1 MIDTTWADVPS
12 AELFVRQRE
21 DVSKGAVV
29 GRIRREVK
37 LLMSLLSPSVGLT
50 WSGIVETRTYLNFL
64 NELVDLLW
72 TLSYPFYLRA
82 ACLTTEVVWP
92 VKTTVLIKLEG
103 TPVMQSFCVHLR
115 RAVLRRYRQVPRTEA
130 DGAFDYSQGSN
141 RRGLLNS
148 GMLDALFEPIF

>member
-1 MIDTTWADVPS
+1 MIDTTRADVPS

-64 NELVDLLW
+64 NELVDLL
-72 TLSYPFYLRA
+72 
-82 ACLTTEVVWP
+82 
-92 VKTTVLIKLEG
+92 
-103 TPVMQSFCVHLR
+103 
-115 RAVLRRYRQVPRTEA
+115 
-130 DGAFDYSQGSN
+130 
-141 RRGLLNS
+141 
-148 GMLDALFEPIF
+148 